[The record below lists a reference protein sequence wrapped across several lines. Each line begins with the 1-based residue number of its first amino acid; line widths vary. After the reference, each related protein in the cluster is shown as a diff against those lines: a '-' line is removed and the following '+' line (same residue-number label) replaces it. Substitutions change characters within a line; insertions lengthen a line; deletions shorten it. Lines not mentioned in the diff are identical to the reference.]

1 MGATHQGRGEE
12 ALAAQDNPIFVDE
25 RDNGGNLAPSKASFC
40 RFDIR
45 RASTPPATASAQL
58 RLSFVMRYIVRMGI
72 QNWMVWDRKTHR
84 PAMIDKKLAVK
95 LSKNEASELAA
106 ALNTLPAD
114 GPSFHPSQPATPLQP
129 LRRRRKV
136 KRSALRI

>member
-25 RDNGGNLAPSKASFC
+25 RDHGGN
-40 RFDIR
+40 
-45 RASTPPATASAQL
+45 
-58 RLSFVMRYIVRMGI
+58 
-72 QNWMVWDRKTHR
+72 
-84 PAMIDKKLAVK
+84 DKKLAVK
-95 LSKNEASELAA
+95 LSKSEASELAA

-136 KRSALRI
+136 KRSALCI

>member
-1 MGATHQGRGEE
+1 
-12 ALAAQDNPIFVDE
+12 
-25 RDNGGNLAPSKASFC
+25 
-40 RFDIR
+40 
-45 RASTPPATASAQL
+45 
-58 RLSFVMRYIVRMGI
+58 MRYMVRKGI

-84 PAMIDKKLAVK
+84 PATVGKKLAVK
-95 LSKNEASELAA
+95 LSKNEARELAA

-114 GPSFHPSQPATPLQP
+114 GPSFDPSQPATPLQP